1 MQPGSLWKVWWD
13 TSPDGNVG
21 QIRQEHGRP
30 AAPVTATMYR
40 HSHHL
45 HIYGPMISLFP
56 DSTNPDIRNT
66 IGIEKGQQLDWDVF
80 GYDWRKLM
88 PKLYGEQWM
97 QILVRIDKVKLERPN
112 EKIYLTLQFYL
123 SCHAPDAED

>member
-1 MQPGSLWKVWWD
+1 MNL
-13 TSPDGNVG
+13 
-21 QIRQEHGRP
+21 
-30 AAPVTATMYR
+30 
-40 HSHHL
+40 
-45 HIYGPMISLFP
+45 LFSDP
-56 DSTNPDIRNT
+56 NNPDARET